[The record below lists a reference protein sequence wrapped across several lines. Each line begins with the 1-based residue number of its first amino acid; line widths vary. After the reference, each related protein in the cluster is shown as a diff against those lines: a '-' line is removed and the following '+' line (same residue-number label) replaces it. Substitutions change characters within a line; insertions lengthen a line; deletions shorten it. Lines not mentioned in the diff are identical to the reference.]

1 LGQALYRKY
10 RSKKLSE
17 VIGQEHITKTLQ
29 NALKSGQISHAYLL
43 TGPKGTGINWIPD
56 DTKGLRITTRPSAII
71 GATLGTILGAMASRR
86 ASRLTGAV
94 IGFFAGAV
102 AVSATGWAKSEG
114 F

>member
-1 LGQALYRKY
+1 MISGSTRYARQLGFFGGLGAKVEENVLEK
-10 RSKKLSE
+10 
-17 VIGQEHITKTLQ
+17 I
-29 NALKSGQISHAYLL
+29 
-43 TGPKGTGINWIPD
+43 TGINWIPD